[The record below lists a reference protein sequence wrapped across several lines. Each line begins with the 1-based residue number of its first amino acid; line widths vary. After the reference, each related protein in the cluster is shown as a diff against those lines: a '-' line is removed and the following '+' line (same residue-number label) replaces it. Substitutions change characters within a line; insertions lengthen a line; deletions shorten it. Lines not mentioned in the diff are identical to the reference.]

1 MSILRGLLENEE
13 FLLGAGLL
21 SAGTRGQNLG
31 QAALP
36 QFIRAAN
43 TANFFQKQKL
53 EKDVKNQ
60 ISKMDQS
67 GLTEVEKALIRLDP
81 IRGYSAVMKTKQK
94 PKKTVRQM
102 TDPEKTNL
110 NIPITDRA
118 TATVDQNDNIIDYKI
133 TSETDDR
140 VKDIRKAVNDSKIN
154 EVDEA
159 LQAIENEIAILVKSG
174 EKNLPGIGIVEGNVP
189 DFLTGKKGLKLRSL
203 VQAYENIRLKKRSG
217 SQVTPNELTRSQS
230 ELAGSI
236 KTADENVF
244 LDILKQNRQVLEKQK
259 RLAFAGFD
267 EADVKAYQSSGGL
280 QFVTS
285 PLLNL
290 SLDGSQSDPLDPFAG
305 VSDEQL
311 LQMRGMFAQ

>member
-1 MSILRGLLENEE
+1 
-13 FLLGAGLL
+13 
-21 SAGTRGQNLG
+21 
-31 QAALP
+31 LP
-36 QFIRAAN
+36 QFVRAAN

-53 EKDVKNQ
+53 EKDVKDQ

-94 PKKTVRQM
+94 PRKTVRQM
-102 TDPEKTNL
+102 TDDEKTNL
-110 NIPITDRA
+110 NIPTTDRV
-118 TATVDQNDNIIDYKI
+118 TATVDQNDNITDYKI
-133 TSETDDR
+133 TSETADR

-159 LQAIENEIAILVKSG
+159 LQAIENEIAVLIKSG

-217 SQVTPNELTRSQS
+217 SQVTPNELTRLQA

-244 LDILKQNRQVLEKQK
+244 LNILKQNRQVLEKQK

>member
-36 QFIRAAN
+36 QFVRAAN

-53 EKDVKNQ
+53 EKDVKDQ

-102 TDPEKTNL
+102 TDDEKTNL
-110 NIPITDRA
+110 NIPTTDRV
-118 TATVDQNDNIIDYKI
+118 TATVDQNDNITDYKI
-133 TSETDDR
+133 TSETADR

-159 LQAIENEIAILVKSG
+159 LQAIENEIAVLVKSG

>member
-36 QFIRAAN
+36 QFVRAAN

-53 EKDVKNQ
+53 EKDVKDQ

-94 PKKTVRQM
+94 PRKTVRQM
-102 TDPEKTNL
+102 TDDEKTNL
-110 NIPITDRA
+110 NIPTTDRV
-118 TATVDQNDNIIDYKI
+118 TATVDQNDNITDYKI
-133 TSETDDR
+133 TSETADR

-159 LQAIENEIAILVKSG
+159 LQAIENEIAVLIKSG

-217 SQVTPNELTRSQS
+217 SQVTPNELTRLQA

-244 LDILKQNRQVLEKQK
+244 LNILKQNRQVLEKQK

>member
-1 MSILRGLLENEE
+1 
-13 FLLGAGLL
+13 
-21 SAGTRGQNLG
+21 
-31 QAALP
+31 
-36 QFIRAAN
+36 
-43 TANFFQKQKL
+43 
-53 EKDVKNQ
+53 
-60 ISKMDQS
+60 
-67 GLTEVEKALIRLDP
+67 
-81 IRGYSAVMKTKQK
+81 MKTKQK

-102 TDPEKTNL
+102 TDDEKTNL
-110 NIPITDRA
+110 NIPTTDRA

-159 LQAIENEIAILVKSG
+159 LQAIENEIAVLVKSG

-244 LDILKQNRQVLEKQK
+244 LDILKQNRKVLEKQK

-311 LQMRGMFAQ
+311 LQMKGMFAQ

>member
-36 QFIRAAN
+36 QFVRAAN

-53 EKDVKNQ
+53 EKDVKDQ

-94 PKKTVRQM
+94 PRKTVRQM
-102 TDPEKTNL
+102 TDDEKTNL
-110 NIPITDRA
+110 NIPTTDRV

-159 LQAIENEIAILVKSG
+159 LQAIENEIAVLVKSG

>member
-1 MSILRGLLENEE
+1 
-13 FLLGAGLL
+13 
-21 SAGTRGQNLG
+21 
-31 QAALP
+31 
-36 QFIRAAN
+36 
-43 TANFFQKQKL
+43 
-53 EKDVKNQ
+53 
-60 ISKMDQS
+60 
-67 GLTEVEKALIRLDP
+67 
-81 IRGYSAVMKTKQK
+81 
-94 PKKTVRQM
+94 M
-102 TDPEKTNL
+102 TDDEKTNL
-110 NIPITDRA
+110 NIPTTDRV
-118 TATVDQNDNIIDYKI
+118 TATVDQNDNITDYKI
-133 TSETDDR
+133 TSETADR

-159 LQAIENEIAILVKSG
+159 LQAIENEIAVLIKSG

-244 LDILKQNRQVLEKQK
+244 LDILKQNRKVLEKQK

-311 LQMRGMFAQ
+311 LQMKGMFAQ

>member
-36 QFIRAAN
+36 QFVRAAN

-53 EKDVKNQ
+53 EKDVKDQ

-102 TDPEKTNL
+102 TDDEKTNL
-110 NIPITDRA
+110 NIPTTDRV
-118 TATVDQNDNIIDYKI
+118 TATVDQNDNITDYKI
-133 TSETDDR
+133 TSETADR

-159 LQAIENEIAILVKSG
+159 LQAIENEIAVLVKSG

-244 LDILKQNRQVLEKQK
+244 LNILKQNRQVLEKQK

>member
-102 TDPEKTNL
+102 TDDEKTNL
-110 NIPITDRA
+110 NIPTTDRA

>member
-36 QFIRAAN
+36 QFVRAAN

-53 EKDVKNQ
+53 EKDVKDQ

-102 TDPEKTNL
+102 TDDEKTNL
-110 NIPITDRA
+110 NIPTTDRA

-159 LQAIENEIAILVKSG
+159 LQAIENEIAVLVKSG